1 MPAKAQTAFPWPALA
16 ALLLAAGLRGFQIG
30 AQPLRGDEAFSVT
43 FAQLPWP
50 EMLRVWAAGE
60 PHPPLHFIFLK
71 SWMALAGESDLA
83 VRWPG
88 MLAALVTVAL
98 MYRLSRQWFGRR
110 AGVLAALLGAFSPF
124 LIWYAQDGRMYP
136 FMTALTLAALGETW
150 QAAHHN
156 STRRWSL
163 AGGWWLLDLFN
174 HYFSGFALAA
184 TLTALA
190 IAPGTRRAWRRAGL
204 MALIVSA
211 LYLPWAV
218 FVSGGLAGQVKN
230 WPLNDLGWRVL
241 AAYSVGVIEH
251 GAQGW
256 TAWLGAGAFAILM
269 LAGARCGWRG
279 SRDATLWLAT
289 VVIGVPVLCIAVTAP
304 RSAFAERF
312 ILSAAPFALM
322 LAAPGLRALRPRRG
336 LLLVGALAAGALVS
350 QMHAQFDPAFRKSP
364 DWRALMAHLEAS
376 PRAGEVMLVNYPDPA
391 FYHYYRA
398 GLPVETAPPA
408 PWPQSGEA
416 TTVAQLERLRDRY
429 AHIRFLFQPDP
440 GYDSQGFVGA
450 WLEDYCEKTDDRFVD
465 VFRVQSFDTPAG
477 SLAARR
483 PLVVEFERGLRL
495 TGYRFV
501 NPGPHA
507 GDSLRLT
514 LFWEA
519 RAPLAEAYTV
529 FVHFVASD
537 GFYIAGADGVP
548 RNGDRPTFTWAA
560 GETII
565 DPRLIPLPHDL
576 PPGEYFVEVGW
587 YAPDS
592 GERLRTSDGA
602 DKVRLPQAVVVER

>member
-1 MPAKAQTAFPWPALA
+1 MPVRARPAFAWPALA
-16 ALLLAAGLRGFQIG
+16 VLMLAAGLRGFQIG

-50 EMLRVWAAGE
+50 EMLRVWVAGE
-60 PHPPLHFIFLK
+60 PHPPLHFIFLRY
-71 SWMALAGESDLA
+71 WLPLAGESDLA

-88 MLAALVTVAL
+88 VLAAVVTVAL
-98 MYRLSRQWFGRR
+98 MHRLGRQWFGER
-110 AGVLAALLGAFSPF
+110 AGILAALLGAFSPF

-136 FMTALTLAALGETW
+136 FMTAFTLAALWETW
-150 QAAHHN
+150 RAAHHDGLG
-156 STRRWSL
+156 RWAL
-163 AGGWWLLDLFN
+163 AGGWWLLNLFN
-174 HYFSGFALAA
+174 HYFSSFALAA
-184 TLTALA
+184 TLLALA
-190 IAPGTRRAWRRAGL
+190 IASGTRRTWRRAGL
-204 MALIVSA
+204 MALAVSM
-211 LYLPWAV
+211 LYLPWAI

-230 WPLNDLGWRVL
+230 WPLNDLAWRVL
-241 AAYSVGVIEH
+241 AAYSVGVAEH

-256 TAWLGAGAFAILM
+256 TAWLGAGAFVVLM
-269 LAGARCGWRG
+269 LAGARWGWRG
-279 SRDATLWLAT
+279 SRDATIWLMT
-289 VVIGVPVLCIAVTAP
+289 VAAGVPVLCIAVTAP

-322 LAAPGLRALRPRRG
+322 LAAIGFSVLPPRWS
-336 LLLVGALAAGALVS
+336 LLLTGALATGALVS

-364 DWRALMAHLEAS
+364 NWRALMAHLQGS

-416 TTVAQLERLRDRY
+416 ATVAQLERLRDSY

-440 GYDSQGFVGA
+440 GYDPQGFVGA
-450 WLEDYCEKTDDRFVD
+450 WLEDCCEKTDDRFVD

-477 SLAARR
+477 SLAARQ
-483 PLVVEFERGLRL
+483 PLRVEFERGLQL

-501 NPGPHA
+501 NPEPRA

-519 RAPLAEAYTV
+519 REPLAEAYTV
-529 FVHFVASD
+529 FVHFVAPD

-548 RNGDRPTFTWAA
+548 RNGKRPTFTWAA
-560 GETII
+560 GETVI
-565 DPRLIPLPHDL
+565 DPRLIPLPTDL

-587 YAPDS
+587 YIPDS
-592 GERLRTSDGA
+592 GQRLRTSDGA
-602 DKVRLPQAVVVER
+602 DKVRLPQAVVVN